1 MISQKDHEI
10 SKFRVTQILL
20 LISPLITLA
29 VNPWTNFDPISLP
42 KMLVLSCGAFA
53 VLGVLLINFRNARAS
68 LPKPPIF
75 LAGSFLFF
83 MTLSVLFS
91 GAPLSQQFWGS
102 FGRNTG
108 YLTYFSLLVIF
119 LAFIWIRN
127 GQVYL
132 RLAWIFV
139 LTSVPMTLYCMVQ
152 ISGKDPIPWSEFNTF
167 GTLGNINFLSAF
179 LGMTSIGLL
188 GFALDKGIRLQ
199 IRLSLVTLAIV
210 DLLIIYS
217 TGSIQGPIIFVVGFA
232 VLLFFAILNL
242 KKFRLLAIAGF
253 LSVSLISFYLLIQA
267 LGNSGPLAKI
277 IYQPS
282 VVFRGD
288 YIHAGWEMTTKRPIF
303 GIGMDSYGDWYRAT
317 RGQISTLRTGPDRV
331 ANTAHNIFLDISSN
345 GGALLGISF
354 VALVLFT
361 LICALKIMRSD
372 LRNRTEFKVIFSVWT
387 AYQIQ
392 ALVSINQIG
401 VGIWGWAFSG
411 ALIGIYYVTQES
423 KSNVNEKSFRN
434 RSKELR
440 GLPMKASHALAG
452 FLGLAVGLTLAA
464 IPLNADVEYRAASDK
479 ANLVEMRKAMNV
491 LGATEFHRELVLD
504 FAMRNNLGPEVKEIA
519 QELVQKYPRSFFG
532 WRVLSVAAFSTDQ
545 ERQRALSIVRELDP
559 FNPDLG

>member
-1 MISQKDHEI
+1 MILQKDLEI
-10 SKFRVTQILL
+10 SKFRVTQTLL

-29 VNPWTNFDPISLP
+29 VNPWSNYDPISLP
-42 KMLVLSCGAFA
+42 KMFVLCCGAFA
-53 VLGVLLINFRNARAS
+53 ILGVLLINSINVRES
-68 LPKPPIF
+68 IPKPVIF
-75 LAGSFLFF
+75 LAVSFLSF
-83 MTLSVLFS
+83 MTLSFLFS

-108 YLTYFSLLVIF
+108 FLTYFSLLVIL
-119 LAFIWIRN
+119 LAFIWVRSA
-127 GQVYL
+127 QVYL

-152 ISGKDPIPWSEFNTF
+152 ISGNDPIPWSEFNTF

-179 LGMTSIGLL
+179 LGMTSIGLF
-188 GFALDKGIRLQ
+188 GFVLDKRTKFQ
-199 IRLSLVTLAIV
+199 IRLCLIVLAII

-217 TGSIQGPIIFVVGFA
+217 TGSIQGPIIFVVGSA
-232 VLLFFAILNL
+232 VLLFFTILNL
-242 KKFRLLAIAGF
+242 KKFRLLAIVGF
-253 LSVSLISFYLLIQA
+253 LSVSLTSFYLLVQA

-288 YIHAGWEMTTKRPIF
+288 YIHAGWKMTTKYPIF
-303 GIGMDSYGDWYRAT
+303 GIGMDSYGDWYRAA

-345 GGALLGISF
+345 GGVLLGITF
-354 VALVLFT
+354 IALILFT
-361 LICALKIMRSD
+361 LISALKILRSD
-372 LRNRTEFKVIFSVWT
+372 LRNRTEFKIIFSVWS

-401 VGIWGWAFSG
+401 VGIWGWAFTG
-411 ALIGIYYVTQES
+411 ALIGMYYLQKES
-423 KSNVNEKSFRN
+423 SSKISEKPFVSQSKDFRG
-434 RSKELR
+434 RH
-440 GLPMKASHALAG
+440 MKASHVLAG
-452 FLGLAVGLTLAA
+452 FLGLSIGLVSAA
-464 IPLNADVEYRAASDK
+464 IPLSADVKYRAASDK
-479 ANLVEMRKAMNV
+479 GNLSEMRKATNAI
-491 LGATEFHRELVLD
+491 GSTEFHRELVLD

-532 WRVLSVAAFSTDQ
+532 WRVLSVAALSTDE
-545 ERQRALSIVRELDP
+545 ERLRALNVARQLDP
-559 FNPDLG
+559 FNPDLR